1 MFGSVVRSNSFFF
14 FCVFGEKILL
24 FVQLM
29 QHLLLCRLE
38 LFNVMVK
45 ILTQGPKSGIILS
58 NFIIEKEMWLDLP

>member
-38 LFNVMVK
+38 FFNAMVK
-45 ILTQGPKSGIILS
+45 ILTQGPKSGIFLS